1 MNHQP
6 VNSDDLDLTA
16 YALGEMTNS
25 ERIEFENRL
34 QDSPDAQLELEAMD
48 QITSL
53 LSSSLRDEWRKEMKE
68 PSLEVLPGAEERVV
82 TGQFRT
88 PKRAYVAAAAAF
100 AALLVAGAAVL
111 PKKEIAAE
119 SAIVASTLPTTLDI
133 SQTIDFPS
141 LTRDISVPQVF
152 LTEEIAN
159 PENLDL
165 AAALENLDELAAPV
179 DASYLEAHA
188 LKSTSPLTSVS
199 LAQNDADARVDS
211 YLPNNGRISQSQGLI
226 EKYRTMRVMSP
237 SSENGSVFV
246 RGYVA
251 MDSDLYSS
259 EEPDTGHFLPGFRP
273 VSMIGNP
280 VQETEVDLRILSELQ

>member
-111 PKKEIAAE
+111 PKKE
-119 SAIVASTLPTTLDI
+119 
-133 SQTIDFPS
+133 
-141 LTRDISVPQVF
+141 
-152 LTEEIAN
+152 N
-159 PENLDL
+159 C
-165 AAALENLDELAAPV
+165 
-179 DASYLEAHA
+179 
-188 LKSTSPLTSVS
+188 
-199 LAQNDADARVDS
+199 
-211 YLPNNGRISQSQGLI
+211 G
-226 EKYRTMRVMSP
+226 
-237 SSENGSVFV
+237 
-246 RGYVA
+246 
-251 MDSDLYSS
+251 
-259 EEPDTGHFLPGFRP
+259 
-273 VSMIGNP
+273 
-280 VQETEVDLRILSELQ
+280 